1 MSREADRLN
10 RKIVSLPIDLN
21 QISEVMIVATVAGED
36 PNLMLHHGVDWV
48 STKRA
53 FMKNIIYQQ
62 HAGGGSTIT
71 QQVVKNLFLSHKR
84 SYIRKVQEI
93 FLALVTEKIWG
104 KRKILETYLNIAEFG
119 EGLFGI
125 EAAARYY
132 FNKNAKKLNKEESLW
147 LVAILPNPKYFQ
159 SNKSAYYFFRR
170 TNEIEYVMSLP
181 NVSGVCNK
189 LK

>member
-10 RKIVSLPIDLN
+10 RKIISLPVDIT

-36 PNLMLHHGVDWV
+36 INFAIHHGINWN

-53 FMKNIIYQQ
+53 FMNNVVYKKKS
-62 HAGGGSTIT
+62 GGGSTIT

-104 KRKILETYLNIAEFG
+104 KKKILETYLNIAEFG
-119 EGLFGI
+119 EGLFGV
-125 EAAARYY
+125 EAAAQYY
-132 FNKNAKKLNKEESLW
+132 FNKNAKNLSKEESLW
-147 LVAILPNPKYFQ
+147 LVAVLPNPKYFQ
-159 SNKSAYYFFRR
+159 KNPKDISFPERIK
-170 TNEIEYVMSLP
+170 EIERFMKIPV
-181 NVSGVCNK
+181 VSNVCNEVN
-189 LK
+189 